1 MQSRLTLSFCAQE
14 KPKTTTAIHRA
25 GMQRYEAMSKLKCT
39 ECGQVFDAELSNC
52 PECGCP
58 ASECK
63 QEADDEEARN
73 ESNHSKQQ
81 SSSPRNS
88 IDLKNCALTAGY
100 YQPWYN
106 ILQPWYIENQN
117 PREQHRFDELNE
129 FLLLGNLAFR
139 VMLWWIL
146 FFWIVALCF
155 MTIILGFLRHHQV
168 LSLGRG
174 PLLAYDAQTVAANE
188 PTLLD

>member
-1 MQSRLTLSFCAQE
+1 
-14 KPKTTTAIHRA
+14 
-25 GMQRYEAMSKLKCT
+25 MQRYEAMSKLKCT

-155 MTIILGFLRHHQV
+155 MTIILIPLGFYVIIKYFPWAVARYWPTMHKLWRRMNQRYWISMESAKKTNNLEE
-168 LSLGRG
+168 LS
-174 PLLAYDAQTVAANE
+174 
-188 PTLLD
+188 